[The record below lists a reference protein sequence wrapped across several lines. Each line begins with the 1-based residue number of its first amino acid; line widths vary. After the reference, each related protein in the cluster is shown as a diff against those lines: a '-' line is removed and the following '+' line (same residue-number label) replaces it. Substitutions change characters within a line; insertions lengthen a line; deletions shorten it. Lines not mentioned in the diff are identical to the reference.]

1 MSKLKTVQ
9 KKLTRI
15 MLVISGLI
23 GIATFSIVVMLNV
36 QTSSRHLAEVQRY
49 IEEGIASK
57 GKVLT
62 ANHALTLRTLTLDN
76 AFADM
81 QRLVDHTVQSDAD
94 LAYGIYIG
102 SERVALAYSRRGQQ
116 RASDDSAQLQQAWLE
131 LGLSPA
137 ELFVSLVTVR
147 PRVERLGESLLEVAV
162 PVVDD
167 DGTSLGTIRYGF
179 STRHMEE
186 ALSRARAEAHDSLV
200 RSVQWLGSL
209 LALITIIGLLL
220 SRLQAHRITRP
231 IGALTQAARDLAA
244 GNRGVRVEIASGDEL
259 ELLGASFNHMVEEL
273 NTSYGKLEE
282 MNRTLEHKVEL
293 RTAELALRNRDM
305 RLVLDNVDQ
314 GFIILSRH
322 GLMTGGRSRVI
333 SEWFGES
340 PDGTHFA
347 DHIGKISSSFAE
359 SFGGGWMQLEDGF
372 LPTDLCLDQLPKEL
386 RAQQRTWSFRY
397 LPLLQ
402 GKTLDGVLLVATEIT
417 KRLAHERE
425 ESEQR
430 ELLQSFRRLMT
441 DRAGFLNFA
450 SDAALMVAAL
460 RSRELEADMPRLE
473 RTLHTLKGNAAM
485 MGLQLVAE
493 QSHILEEELSLEGRL
508 SDAQLEELESR
519 WQRIHQHL
527 GTLTPPNQRAIE
539 VPLPEFSALLA
550 RLSKEQLPQELL
562 EQLKSWR
569 LEPAAQPLERLAEQA
584 RSLAQRLGKGE
595 LQISVRAER
604 VRLDPLKWRGL
615 FTELVHVVRNAVDH
629 GIESPEARLAAGKPA
644 GGHLALA
651 AQLSGG
657 VLTFEVS
664 DDGGGIN
671 WDVLR
676 EKGRA
681 RGLPCS
687 TDQELLELLCTD
699 GISSR
704 SSASEISGRG
714 VGMAAVKQAVEQL
727 KGRIEVRSSSRGTTW
742 LFIFP
747 SRARTGLSQYPEA
760 SLSSKSQAARLIQS

>member
-1 MSKLKTVQ
+1 MAKLKTVQ

-36 QTSSRHLAEVQRY
+36 QASSRHLAEVQRY

-62 ANHALTLRTLTLDN
+62 ENHALALRTLTLDN

-81 QRLVDHTVQSDAD
+81 QRLVEHTVQSDTD

-102 SERVALAYSRRGQQ
+102 SERVALAYARHGQQ
-116 RASDDSAQLQQAWLE
+116 RATDDPAQLQQAWLE

-147 PRVERLGESLLEVAV
+147 PRVQRLGEALLEVAV

-167 DGTSLGTIRYGF
+167 EGTSLGTIRYGF
-179 STRHMEE
+179 STRRMEQ
-186 ALSRARAEAHDSLV
+186 ALTRAKAEAHDSLV

-209 LALITIIGLLL
+209 LALITVIGLLL

-231 IGALTQAARDLAA
+231 IGALTQAAHDLAA
-244 GNRGVRVEIASGDEL
+244 GNRSVRVEIASGDEL

-282 MNRTLEHKVEL
+282 MNRTLEHKVEQ
-293 RTAELALRNRDM
+293 RTAELWLRNRDM

-314 GFIILSRH
+314 GFVMLSRE
-322 GLMTGGRSRVI
+322 GRMTGGRSRVI
-333 SEWFGES
+333 TEWFGES
-340 PDGTHFA
+340 PDGSDFAEHMHATSAHFA
-347 DHIGKISSSFAE
+347 EA
-359 SFGGGWMQLEDGF
+359 FGGGWMQLEAGF
-372 LPTDLCLDQLPKEL
+372 LPLDLCLDQLPKEL

-397 LPLLQ
+397 LPLFQ
-402 GKTLDGVLLVATEIT
+402 DGTLDGVLVVATEIT
-417 KRLAHERE
+417 ERLAHERE
-425 ESEQR
+425 EAEQR
-430 ELLQSFRRLMT
+430 ELMQSFTRLMT
-441 DRAGFLNFA
+441 DRTGFLNFA
-450 SDAALMVAAL
+450 GEATAMVGAL
-460 RSRELEADMPRLE
+460 RSRELEADVPRLL

-493 QSHILEEELSLEGRL
+493 QSHILEEELSAEGRA
-508 SDAQLEELESR
+508 SDAQLEELGRR

-527 GTLTPPNQRAIE
+527 GSLTPPSERAIE
-539 VPLPEFSALLA
+539 VPVPEFSALLS
-550 RLSKEQLPQELL
+550 RLSKEQLPPELL
-562 EQLKSWR
+562 EQLRSWR
-569 LEPAAQPLERLAEQA
+569 LEPALQPLERLAEQA
-584 RSLAQRLGKGE
+584 RSLARRLGKGE

-629 GIESPEARLAAGKPA
+629 GIELPEARLAAGKPA
-644 GGHLALA
+644 AGQLVLG
-651 AQLSGG
+651 AQLTGG

-681 RGLPCS
+681 RGLPCA
-687 TDQELLELLCTD
+687 TEQELLEVLCTD

-704 SSASEISGRG
+704 ARAGEISGRG

-727 KGRIEVRSSSRGTTW
+727 RGRIEVRSSERGTTW

-747 SRARTGLSQYPEA
+747 ARTRTGLSQYPEA
-760 SLSSKSQAARLIQS
+760 SLSSKSQAARLIPS

>member
-1 MSKLKTVQ
+1 VIKLKTVQ

-36 QTSSRHLAEVQRY
+36 QTSSRHLAEVQQY

-62 ANHALTLRTLTLDN
+62 ENHARALRTLTLDN

-81 QRLVDHTVQSDAD
+81 QQLVDHTVQSDPD
-94 LAYGIYIG
+94 LVYGIYVG

-116 RASDDSAQLQQAWLE
+116 RAAADPAQLQQAWLE

-147 PRVERLGESLLEVAV
+147 PRVQRLGQDLLEVAV
-162 PVVDD
+162 PVLDD
-167 DGTSLGTIRYGF
+167 EGTALGTIRYGF
-179 STRHMEE
+179 STSRMEE
-186 ALSRARAEAHDSLV
+186 ALTRANAEAHDSLV

-209 LALITIIGLLL
+209 LALITVIGLLL
-220 SRLQAHRITRP
+220 SRMQAHRITRP
-231 IGALTQAARDLAA
+231 IGALTQAARDLAS
-244 GNRGVRVEIASGDEL
+244 GNRDVRVEIASGDEL
-259 ELLGASFNHMVEEL
+259 ELLGSSFNHMVEEL

-282 MNRTLEHKVEL
+282 MNRTLEHKVEQ

-305 RLVLDNVDQ
+305 RLVLDNVEQ
-314 GFIILSRH
+314 GFMILSRH
-322 GLMTGGRSRVI
+322 GRMTGGRSRVI

-340 PDGTHFA
+340 PDGSDFA
-347 DHIGKISSSFAE
+347 EHIKRTSPSFAE
-359 SFGGGWMQLEDGF
+359 AFGGSWMQLEDGF
-372 LPTDLCLDQLPKEL
+372 LPLDLCIDQLPKEL
-386 RAQQRTWSFRY
+386 RAKGRTWSFRY

-402 GKTLDGVLLVATEIT
+402 ERVLDGVLVVATEIT
-417 KRLAHERE
+417 ERLAHERE
-425 ESEQR
+425 EAEQR
-430 ELLQSFRRLMT
+430 ELMQSFTRLMN
-441 DRAGFLNFA
+441 DRIGFLNFA
-450 SDAALMVAAL
+450 GEATAMVGAL
-460 RSRELEADMPRLE
+460 RSRELEADEPRLR
-473 RTLHTLKGNAAM
+473 RTLHTLKGSAAM

-493 QSHILEEELSLEGRL
+493 QSHILEEELSLEGRA
-508 SDAQLEELESR
+508 SDAQLEELERR

-527 GTLTPPNQRAIE
+527 GKLTPPGERAIE
-539 VPLPEFSALLA
+539 VPVPEYSALLT
-550 RLSKEQLPQELL
+550 RLSKEQLPPELL

-584 RSLAQRLGKGE
+584 RSLAKRLGKGE
-595 LQISVRAER
+595 LQISVRADR

-629 GIESPEARLAAGKPA
+629 GIESPEQRHVAGKPA
-644 GGHLALA
+644 AGQLALS
-651 AQLSGG
+651 AQLNAG
-657 VLTFEVS
+657 VLTFEIS

-676 EKGRA
+676 EKGLA

-687 TDQELLELLCTD
+687 TEQELLDLLCTD

-704 SSASEISGRG
+704 SKASEVSGRG

-727 KGRIEVRSSSRGTTW
+727 KGRLEVRSSPRGTTW

-760 SLSSKSQAARLIQS
+760 SLSSKSQAARLIPS